1 MPSQN
6 QSNEDYAK
14 FVEALGKG
22 IALFTEASTEIA
34 AVQLNNQMRL
44 RIHEVGADANGEVLK
59 QGRGYS
65 EAYAKYRKELGRQV
79 QKIDLDLFGNLK
91 RSPTVVKTTQG
102 QNIIFNQQEQTE
114 KARELE
120 KRFNQQIFF
129 PSDKEADF
137 ALDLIEEQFNELI
150 NELAARYNFKV

>member
-1 MPSQN
+1 MPSQK

-22 IALFTEASTEIA
+22 IALLTEASTEIA
-34 AVQLNNQMRL
+34 AVQLQNQMRV

-65 EAYAKYRKELGRQV
+65 EAYKKYRAGLERQV

-102 QNIIFNQQEQTE
+102 QNIIFNAQEQTD

-129 PSDKEADF
+129 PSDQEAEI
-137 ALDLIEEQFNELI
+137 ALDTIEEQFNELI